1 MRFPWESLTCVISFY
16 ISYMYLFILWLNIMS
31 FLWSL
36 VQPLYI
42 CYPLYSELLLKT
54 HMYKWMQTLYS
65 FTFEKFVMITI
76 SFWSLGGQM
85 LLFFINVFYS
95 SLNLS
100 IGENT
105 HDHNMFL
112 SFLSFTCWSTKQN
125 RVLWLNFKI

>member
-16 ISYMYLFILWLNIMS
+16 ISYTYLFILWLNIMS

-85 LLFFINVFYS
+85 LKFSQNSLYKAIFSFQIFNHRFLFKKDKKCYWWKGRKNHCGIA
-95 SLNLS
+95 
-100 IGENT
+100 T
-105 HDHNMFL
+105 P
-112 SFLSFTCWSTKQN
+112 
-125 RVLWLNFKI
+125 